1 MQINFNREID
11 RRNTG
16 AIKWEIIQDNKNP
29 EQWVKTDAYYGEN
42 RILPMW
48 VADMDLACPEPVQKA
63 NEERAKHP
71 IYGYTMVENSY
82 LQAVCRWMKRRMIRI
97 SFFEVK
103 MLFL

>member
-48 VADMDLACPEPVQKA
+48 VADMDLACP
-63 NEERAKHP
+63 
-71 IYGYTMVENSY
+71 
-82 LQAVCRWMKRRMIRI
+82 
-97 SFFEVK
+97 
-103 MLFL
+103 